1 MMISGVVVTVG
12 GAGCAHTRSYLCIV
26 CTLAYIT
33 VCSHSPH
40 LTFTTC
46 TCTHTHTHT
55 HRYIMEDVERHLS
68 YTDQDKNQEVTWD
81 EYKKGT
87 FGDGPYGIMSC
98 DTAPS
103 SLLPSL
109 ACSFC
114 PNHPSSDLTHLTYTP
129 PQTSH
134 TLLP

>member
-1 MMISGVVVTVG
+1 M
-12 GAGCAHTRSYLCIV
+12 HTHVPTCVLYVLSLML
-26 CTLAYIT
+26 TLSTPNIHT
-33 VCSHSPH
+33 P
-40 LTFTTC
+40 

-129 PQTSH
+129 PDLTYTPPLTSH
-134 TLLP
+134 MLLP